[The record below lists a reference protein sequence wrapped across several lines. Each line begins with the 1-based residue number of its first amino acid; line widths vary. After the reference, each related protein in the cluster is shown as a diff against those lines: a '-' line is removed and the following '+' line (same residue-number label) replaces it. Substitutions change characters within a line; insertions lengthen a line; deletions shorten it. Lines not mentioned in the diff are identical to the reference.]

1 MGVWERLGEELLQV
15 IYPENLY
22 CMACGDLLDGEEDLT
37 VRWGLCGSCLD
48 QMFCEENLTK
58 AMGKDCEDRSYSQVL
73 SCTVYGG
80 LSKEIIGKFKNNGQ
94 PWLGK
99 NLGRLMAQRFRE
111 EFGPEEERV
120 RRAADLVTF
129 VPVHRKKKRIRG
141 YDQSAILAKQVG
153 DSLGI
158 PWAECLVRTRA
169 TAAMKNISEAQ
180 RRQNVEG
187 AFDWKGLGE
196 SVGWGS
202 GLSESARDGSNREG
216 RELEGKRVILV
227 DDVVTTGSTAD
238 ACASVLRDRGA
249 KDVILLTFAAAPH
262 EKSH

>member
-15 IYPENLY
+15 IYPEHLY
-22 CMACGDLLDGEEDLT
+22 CMACGDLLDGEADLT
-37 VRWGLCGSCLD
+37 ARWGLCRSCLD
-48 QMFCEENLTK
+48 RMFCEENLAK
-58 AMGKDCEDRSYSQVL
+58 AMGKDCDGRSYSQVL

-99 NLGRLMAQRFRE
+99 NLGRLMAQRFTE

-120 RRAADLVTF
+120 RQAADLVTF
-129 VPVHRKKKRIRG
+129 VPVHRKKKRVRG

-187 AFDWKGLGE
+187 AFGWKGLG
-196 SVGWGS
+196 GGS
-202 GLSESARDGSNREG
+202 GLRSESVRGGSGREG
-216 RELEGKRVILV
+216 RELEGKRVLLV

-249 KDVILLTFAAAPH
+249 EDVILLTFAAAPH
-262 EKSH
+262 EKSN